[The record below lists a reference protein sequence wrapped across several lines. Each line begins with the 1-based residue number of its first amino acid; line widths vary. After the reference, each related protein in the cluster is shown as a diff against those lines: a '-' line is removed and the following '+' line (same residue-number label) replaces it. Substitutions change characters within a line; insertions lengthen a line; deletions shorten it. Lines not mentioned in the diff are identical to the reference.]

1 MDLTA
6 YLRRIRY
13 TGPISATEETLRGI
27 HRAHLESVPFENL
40 DIFLGRKISIDE
52 DAFVRKVV
60 EACRG
65 GFCYE
70 LNGAFAAL
78 LRAIGFEVTL
88 LSAQVAGNDGTYSP
102 EYDHLALLVDL
113 DQRWLADVG
122 FGENFVEPLMLD
134 NGLEQHQSEG
144 TYRVRERDGLWTVE
158 RLQTADIWKREYTF
172 ALRAHEPHEFAA
184 RCHFHQTS
192 PESHFTQKRLCS
204 LATPTGRMTLSDL
217 KLIVTDN
224 GVRQEQL
231 LASEEEWREVLR
243 ERFGVVW
250 QC

>member
-13 TGPISATEETLRGI
+13 TGAVSPTEETLRGI

-40 DIFLGRKISIDE
+40 DIFLGRQISIDE
-52 DAFVRKVV
+52 DAFFRKVV
-60 EACRG
+60 EARRG

-78 LRAIGFEVTL
+78 LRAIGFQVTL
-88 LSAQVAGNDGTYSP
+88 LSAQVARDDGTYSP

-113 DQRWLADVG
+113 EQRWLADVG

-134 NGLEQHQSEG
+134 NDLEQHQSEG
-144 TYRVRERDGLWTVE
+144 TYRIRERDGLWTVE
-158 RLQTADIWKREYTF
+158 QLQSDDVWKREYSF
-172 ALRAHEPHEFAA
+172 GLRAREPQEFAA

-192 PESHFTQKRLCS
+192 PESHFTQKRLCT
-204 LATPTGRMTLSDL
+204 LATPTGRITLSDL
-217 KLIVTDN
+217 KLIVTEN

-243 ERFGVVW
+243 ERFGVIA
-250 QC
+250 

>member
-13 TGPISATEETLRGI
+13 TDPISRTEETLRRI
-27 HRAHLESVPFENL
+27 HRAHLQSVPFENL

-52 DAFVRKVV
+52 EAFLRKVV
-60 EACRG
+60 GERRG

-78 LRAIGFEVTL
+78 LRAIGFQVTL
-88 LSAQVAGNDGTYSP
+88 VSARVAGNDGAYSP
-102 EYDHLALLVDL
+102 EYDHLALVVDL
-113 DQRWLADVG
+113 EERWLADVG
-122 FGENFVEPLMLD
+122 FGENFVEPLVLD
-134 NGLEQHQSEG
+134 NDLEQHQSAG

-158 RLQTADIWKREYTF
+158 RLQTDKLWKREYSFT
-172 ALRAHEPHEFAA
+172 LRAREPQEFAE

-204 LATPTGRMTLSDL
+204 LATPTGRITLSDL
-217 KLIVTDN
+217 KFIVTEN

-231 LASEEEWREVLR
+231 LGSEEDWRELLR
-243 ERFGVVW
+243 ERFGVVI
-250 QC
+250 

>member
-13 TGPISATEETLRGI
+13 TGAVSPTEETLRRI
-27 HRAHLESVPFENL
+27 HRAHLQAVPFENL

-60 EACRG
+60 EDRRG

-78 LRAIGFEVTL
+78 LRAIGFQVTL
-88 LSAQVAGNDGTYSP
+88 LSAQVAGEDGTYSP

-113 DQRWLADVG
+113 DQGWLADVG

-134 NGLEQHQSEG
+134 NDVEQHQPEG

-158 RLQTADIWKREYTF
+158 RLQTDDLWKREYSFT
-172 ALRAHEPHEFAA
+172 LRAREPQEFAA
-184 RCHFHQTS
+184 RCYFHQTS
-192 PESHFTQKRLCS
+192 PESHFTQKRLCT
-204 LATPTGRMTLSDL
+204 LATPTGRIMTEPRRR
-217 KLIVTDN
+217 
-224 GVRQEQL
+224 GV
-231 LASEEEWREVLR
+231 
-243 ERFGVVW
+243 
-250 QC
+250 

>member
-1 MDLTA
+1 MDVTA

-13 TGPISATEETLRGI
+13 TGGVSPSEEMLRRI

-52 DAFVRKVV
+52 DAFLRKVV
-60 EACRG
+60 EDRRG

-78 LRAIGFEVTL
+78 LRAIGFQVTL
-88 LSAQVAGNDGTYSP
+88 LSAQVARQDGTYTP

-122 FGENFVEPLMLD
+122 FGENFLEPLMLAND
-134 NGLEQHQSEG
+134 LEQHQPEG
-144 TYRVRERDGLWTVE
+144 TYRVRERDGLWTVA
-158 RLQTADIWKREYTF
+158 RLQAEDSWKREYSFTLK
-172 ALRAHEPHEFAA
+172 ARELQEFAD

-192 PESHFTQKRLCS
+192 PESHFTQKRLCT
-204 LATPTGRMTLSDL
+204 LATRTGRITLSDL
-217 KLIVTDN
+217 NLIVTGN
-224 GVRQEQL
+224 GVRQEHR

-243 ERFGVVW
+243 ERFGVIA
-250 QC
+250 